1 MESIGIKYL
10 QIIYVKK
17 QLIFRI
23 YKDFLQLS
31 DKKTNNNLIMSKT
44 LINIHQ

>member
-1 MESIGIKYL
+1 MAQIGIKYL
-10 QIIYVKK
+10 QIVYLKK

-23 YKDFLQLS
+23 YKVFLQLS
-31 DKKTNNNLIMSKT
+31 DKKTNNNLIMDKA